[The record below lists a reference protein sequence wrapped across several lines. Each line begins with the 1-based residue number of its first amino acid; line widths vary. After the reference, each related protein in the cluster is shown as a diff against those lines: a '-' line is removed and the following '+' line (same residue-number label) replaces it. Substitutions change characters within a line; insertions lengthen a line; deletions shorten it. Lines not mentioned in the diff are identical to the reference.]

1 MDSLESF
8 GTCPV
13 TSFAGWDKVVPYQ
26 DFISI
31 SGRSA
36 EQSKPTSI
44 NTLQLTGKTA
54 QTIMLRETLH
64 LKKVLPNSLLLFP
77 FVCVSEDVKTEN
89 GEDVVMIDVS
99 ALPQEKDFKK
109 MYRGKEIYQDTMD
122 AILK

>member
-31 SGRSA
+31 S
-36 EQSKPTSI
+36 
-44 NTLQLTGKTA
+44 
-54 QTIMLRETLH
+54 
-64 LKKVLPNSLLLFP
+64 
-77 FVCVSEDVKTEN
+77 DVKTEN

-122 AILK
+122 AILKFTKIFISSRIKSASFSMLVFSYHGSSIAPSAKLAKLFYNVLQEW

>member
-1 MDSLESF
+1 MHDKRQKETDEISFVYLDNSLTAKNKQRTNQRRYVLAFTDSMDSLESF

-44 NTLQLTGKTA
+44 NTLELTGKTA
-54 QTIMLRETLH
+54 QTIMLRDFILEE
-64 LKKVLPNSLLLFP
+64 SL
-77 FVCVSEDVKTEN
+77 T
-89 GEDVVMIDVS
+89 
-99 ALPQEKDFKK
+99 
-109 MYRGKEIYQDTMD
+109 
-122 AILK
+122 